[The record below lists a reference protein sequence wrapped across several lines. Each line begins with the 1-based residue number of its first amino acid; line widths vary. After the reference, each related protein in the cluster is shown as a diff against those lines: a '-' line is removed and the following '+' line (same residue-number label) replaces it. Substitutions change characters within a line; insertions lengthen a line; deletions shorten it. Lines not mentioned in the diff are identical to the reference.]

1 LKETAMTTTNQTG
14 RVVFTGTADW
24 WRIVSDRGE
33 VVTGEPWKGDWER
46 AAGVAGIDTDDTESW
61 VCRVVEVDDRHA
73 AIRPGDY
80 ACCQGIGSDVAFV
93 RLEG

>member
-1 LKETAMTTTNQTG
+1 MKATNQTD
-14 RVVFTGTADW
+14 RVAFTGTAEW
-24 WRIVSDRGE
+24 WRIVSGSGE
-33 VVTGEPWKGDWER
+33 VVCTEDAFTDEWER
-46 AAGVAGIDTDDTESW
+46 AADVAGIDTDDTESW

-93 RLEG
+93 RLS